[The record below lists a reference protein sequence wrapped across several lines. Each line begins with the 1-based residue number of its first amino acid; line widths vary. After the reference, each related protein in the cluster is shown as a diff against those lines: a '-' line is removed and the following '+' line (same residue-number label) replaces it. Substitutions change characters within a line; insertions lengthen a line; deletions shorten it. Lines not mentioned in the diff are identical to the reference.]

1 MAGGTRVQGLDAPA
15 GGVVADPLRECRAVF
30 TIDVHPARTLSVQEA
45 VRDELNSK
53 LMRCVPPLPLR
64 AKPQAPQAAQRG
76 AVNASRDDACRTRAR
91 SYDEQLGGVML
102 AYWQDRVVGTT
113 VRRPRSRAAGCTAA
127 AAATTDCGALRPRQA
142 QMLDIIP
149 YVCVTVN
156 AHVLLFKPRVG
167 TNMGARPVPRLMCC
181 KPSALCACP
190 FARTGA
196 RRRLPRALHA
206 VHRSCKRR
214 AALACAAALCA
225 AADVTAAARR
235 CAVGRVNLVGAD
247 HVGLLVC
254 NAFNVSI
261 SRENIRKD
269 LRFVETVRLRR
280 PPQRW
285 RAGSPPASRQAFG
298 GDDRARLEST
308 RDRAHVISSGMDV
321 LFTVKGCAR
330 PRLRRSSVAERSR
343 RFAAARMQDSEEL
356 LSLSGALLEE
366 GTGSLAY
373 LQQHAAGAP
382 AAAADGEAGAG
393 DDEEERRRRKRERR
407 AARAAAAAEAAAP
420 VEPAAAEPQEAPRA
434 EAGGSRKRKKGED
447 AAPAEIPAEAEEEP
461 EPEKARKHKKKH
473 KTDRHRDD
481 AANGDQQ

>member
-15 GGVVADPLRECRAVF
+15 GGVVADPLRECHAVF

-235 CAVGRVNLVGAD
+235 CAVGRVNMVGAD

-321 LFTVKGCAR
+321 LFTVKGCAICGCR
-330 PRLRRSSVAERSR
+330 VRSDRALTPPC
-343 RFAAARMQDSEEL
+343 AARMQDSEEL

-373 LQQHAAGAP
+373 LQQHVAGAT
-382 AAAADGEAGAG
+382 AADADGEAAGG

-407 AARAAAAAEAAAP
+407 AARAAAAATAAAEAAAP
-420 VEPAAAEPQEAPRA
+420 EEQAAAEPQEVPHA
-434 EAGGSRKRKKGED
+434 EAGGSRKRKKGRD
-447 AAPAEIPAEAEEEP
+447 ASPAETPAEAEA
-461 EPEKARKHKKKH
+461 EPEKARKHKKH
-473 KTDRHRDD
+473 RHRDD
-481 AANGDQQ
+481 AANGLQ